1 MAWAL
6 SDEPARPRISNDD
19 ESDLRQGLCSDELR
33 ETREEGTLT
42 PDCGVIY
49 VATQELKFVCE
60 AIASA
65 ESVRRLFPHLSIT
78 LFTDL
83 TDDTR
88 AIPPFDMVRT
98 FELPPLPGIA
108 PWSKGLYARVVTMG
122 SSPYRRT
129 VSLDTDTR
137 VLRREFIQIFDYL
150 EHHTLVAVPC
160 APEHS
165 YAYQWV
171 GPMFNGGMIGYRRD
185 EYSARLFRDWEALQ
199 RRHLGLLGADDLTQV
214 PYEAAQDLRARQ
226 VVLGTNQPS
235 LALLVKPGQ
244 PNRYG
249 MTVKELPYAFNAHGC
264 PRDQLDGIVVDHF
277 VSYKVAREGVADFLK
292 ARDLEFLQHARARP
306 SDAISVLGVVF
317 AGTSP
322 AKNVACR

>member
-1 MAWAL
+1 MNTAMASINHADPL
-6 SDEPARPRISNDD
+6 AD
-19 ESDLRQGLCSDELR
+19 G
-33 ETREEGTLT
+33 GTMI

-78 LFTDL
+78 LMTDL

-88 AIPPFDMVRT
+88 PIPPFDMLRT
-98 FELPPLPGIA
+98 FHLPLLPGVS
-108 PWSKGLYARVVTMG
+108 PWSKGLYARVATMAC
-122 SSPYRRT
+122 SPYRRT
-129 VSLDTDTR
+129 ISLDTDTR
-137 VLRREFIQIFDYL
+137 VLRREFLQIFDEL

-160 APEHS
+160 VPEHAA
-165 YAYQWV
+165 AYKWV
-171 GPMFNGGMIGYRRD
+171 GPMFNGGMIGYRKD

-214 PYEAAQDLRARQ
+214 PYGTAQDVKARRF
-226 VVLGTNQPS
+226 VLGTNQPS
-235 LALLVKPGQ
+235 LALLVTPGQ
-244 PNRYG
+244 PNAYG

-277 VSYKVAREGVADFLK
+277 VSHKVEREGVGDFLE
-292 ARDLEFLQHARARP
+292 ARGLEFLQHARARQF
-306 SDAISVLGVVF
+306 DAISVMGVV
-317 AGTSP
+317 AVATA
-322 AKNVACR
+322 AKDAVWR